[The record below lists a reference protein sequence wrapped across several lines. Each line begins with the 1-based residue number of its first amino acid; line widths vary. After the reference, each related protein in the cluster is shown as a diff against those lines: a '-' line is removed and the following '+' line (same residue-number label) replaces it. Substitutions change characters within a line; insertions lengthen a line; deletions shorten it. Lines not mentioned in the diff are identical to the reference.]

1 MREWESYFW
10 EWDLWQQEFVLIHS
24 RPSPAYLAICVKSSS
39 RKNWPAVF
47 FTCFPFPFIRAHI
60 CFCARVTSAS
70 RIFLGAHSWFFFKR
84 ILSRISFSHRCFH
97 KAHSISAVKWLDVS
111 VLLPKNASVFDCAP
125 TGMPHLQG
133 LASYPCL
140 LGFFFLFIVFLG
152 GFGACASPY
161 TTCEEGLFGPSRET
175 CADLYCDFC
184 VNGANS
190 TERTLSQTDVMG
202 KSRQRVC
209 RSSYFI

>member
-1 MREWESYFW
+1 MKEWESYFW

-24 RPSPAYLAICVKSSS
+24 RPSPAYLATCVKSSS

-47 FTCFPFPFIRAHI
+47 FTCFPFPFIHAHI

-70 RIFLGAHSWFFFKR
+70 RIFLSARSWFFFLKK
-84 ILSRISFSHRCFH
+84 ILSRISFSHQCFN

-140 LGFFFLFIVFLG
+140 LGLFFCLLFFG
-152 GFGACASPY
+152 GIWSLCIALYHLWGRVVLPQP
-161 TTCEEGLFGPSRET
+161 G
-175 CADLYCDFC
+175 DLCWSYWDFC

-190 TERTLSQTDVMG
+190 TERTLSQTDVIG